1 MLYRNFGIHVR
12 KTLSSQKIK
21 EHTTLCYTA
30 ALYNVTDESELKI
43 PSPQL
48 YQSHFKCY
56 VAESKKEMATHFSI
70 LAWRIPWTE
79 EPGRPWST
87 GSQRVGHD

>member
-30 ALYNVTDESELKI
+30 QVSLRNPEALPAGNGTSQGASTSG
-43 PSPQL
+43 SPPGL
-48 YQSHFKCY
+48 
-56 VAESKKEMATHFSI
+56 
-70 LAWRIPWTE
+70 WTE
-79 EPGRPWST
+79 CPPGL
-87 GSQRVGHD
+87 GENFL